1 MATIDLDGPAL
12 APPKGEVSNLNDPPN
27 QNGLA
32 YTVLIICAVITT
44 ICFLLRAYG
53 RVYLLKKFQTEE
65 ILTTLAYGNYWGAA
79 YATFKMV
86 DTPGYFVHQ
95 WNVRLKDVIPTNYWV
110 LIFGVCYSFVL
121 PFLKIAI
128 LVEWCRLF
136 VPKGTRT
143 KSIFWW
149 GCMAIGFVQATSNT
163 AIIVA
168 LNMQCTPHEAI
179 WDFRIPDAKCW
190 DLHKLQVASAT
201 IHLCCDIA
209 IFLLPQQVI
218 WKLKMSWKK
227 RLGVSVI
234 FGLGLLACVSAAFRL
249 AVTVKYGKAADAL
262 YALAPLVFWATA
274 EMTCG
279 FFIVCVPCIPKIL
292 KETGVIR
299 NIKRA
304 FGMSTA
310 PTNPNTADRY
320 GKSGTKGSQL
330 SSTGP
335 KSYYKLDEDGV
346 PLGTLKG
353 SESTEYLRDNAN
365 NGQGITRTT
374 QIKITQDNRSTS
386 DSEGHAAFPASQKA
400 WGV

>member
-1 MATIDLDGPAL
+1 M
-12 APPKGEVSNLNDPPN
+12 
-27 QNGLA
+27 
-32 YTVLIICAVITT
+32 
-44 ICFLLRAYG
+44 
-53 RVYLLKKFQTEE
+53 
-65 ILTTLAYGNYWGAA
+65 YGNYWGAA

-95 WNVRLKDVIPTNYWV
+95 WNVRLKDVIPTNYWI

-149 GCMAIGFVQATSNT
+149 GCMVIGFVQATSNT
-163 AIIVA
+163 AIVVA
-168 LNMQCTPHEAI
+168 LNMQCNPHEAI
-179 WDFRIPDAKCW
+179 WDFRIPGAKCW
-190 DLHKLQVASAT
+190 DLHKL
-201 IHLCCDIA
+201 
-209 IFLLPQQVI
+209 QVI

-227 RLGVSVI
+227 RMGVSVI
-234 FGLGLLACVSAAFRL
+234 FGLGLLACVSAAVRL

-320 GKSGTKGSQL
+320 AKSGTKGSQL

-353 SESTEYLRDNAN
+353 SESTEYLRGNVN

-386 DSEGHAAFPASQKA
+386 DSEGHAAFPASQKP